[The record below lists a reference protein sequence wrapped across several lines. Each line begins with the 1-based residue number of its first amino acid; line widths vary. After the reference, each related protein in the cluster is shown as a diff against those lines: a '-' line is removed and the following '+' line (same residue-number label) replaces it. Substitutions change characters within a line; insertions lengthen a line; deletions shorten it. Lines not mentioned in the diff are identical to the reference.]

1 MSSRTSQ
8 KVRVHRD
15 KHLSVRLTQDEK
27 AKLLHKVESTDA
39 RSPSEF
45 VRSTALGYPVRS
57 VVTHEAINE
66 LRRLGG
72 LVKHLFLEGGRK
84 DPDGMYLETLH
95 ELQAAIRRLGRDQ

>member
-1 MSSRTSQ
+1 MASPTSSQARI
-8 KVRVHRD
+8 HRD
-15 KHLSVRLTQDEK
+15 KHLSVRLTEDEK
-27 AKLLHKVESTDA
+27 ALILEKVESTDA

-72 LVKHLFLEGGRK
+72 LVKHLFIEGGRE
-84 DPDGMYLETLH
+84 DPGGMYLETLR
-95 ELQAAIRRLGRDQ
+95 ELQAAIRRLGREQ